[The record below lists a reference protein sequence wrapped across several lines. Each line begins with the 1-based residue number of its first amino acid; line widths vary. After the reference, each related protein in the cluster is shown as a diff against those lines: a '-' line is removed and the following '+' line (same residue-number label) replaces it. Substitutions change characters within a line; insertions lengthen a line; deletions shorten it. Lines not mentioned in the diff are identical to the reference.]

1 LVISARLFGRT
12 KELETQVDTFF
23 DQLSEA
29 AVIYRLAVRGYLR
42 EGITEEFAARLEQV
56 CDKEAEAD
64 KLRRG
69 IKLSLYSNLLIPDSR
84 GDVLGL
90 IETADEILSLFKSSL
105 WALDVENPDIHEDLT
120 AGYRRLTNMVVKS
133 VDELAAGCR
142 VFFRSPHLV
151 SSYNAKVTLYEK
163 EADKISNGLKKQIF
177 SAEFALAE
185 KIQLRE
191 FVDRIDAIADQAED
205 VADRLTI
212 YAIKRQN

>member
-1 LVISARLFGRT
+1 MISARLFRRT
-12 KELETQVDTFF
+12 KDLESQVDKFF

-42 EGITEEFAARLEQV
+42 AGVSEEFTARLEHV
-56 CDKEAEAD
+56 SAKETEAD
-64 KLRRG
+64 SLRRQ
-69 IKLSLYSNLLIPDSR
+69 IEYALYTNLLIPDSR

-105 WALDVENPDIHEDLT
+105 WAFEVETPEIHKDLN

-163 EADKISNGLKKQIF
+163 EADKISYTLKKQIF
-177 SAEFALAE
+177 SSDLGLAE
-185 KIQLRE
+185 KIHLRE
-191 FVDRIDAIADQAED
+191 FVDHIDAIADQAED

-212 YAIKRQN
+212 YAVKRQS

>member
-1 LVISARLFGRT
+1 MISARLFRRT
-12 KELETQVDTFF
+12 KELESQVDKFF

-42 EGITEEFAARLEQV
+42 AGVSEEFNARLEHV
-56 CDKEAEAD
+56 CAKETEAD
-64 KLRRG
+64 SLRRQ
-69 IKLSLYSNLLIPDSR
+69 IEHALYTNLLIPDSR

-105 WALDVENPDIHEDLT
+105 WAFEVETPEIHKDLN

-163 EADKISNGLKKQIF
+163 EADKISYALKKQIF
-177 SAEFALAE
+177 SSELGLAE
-185 KIQLRE
+185 KIHLRE
-191 FVDRIDAIADQAED
+191 FVDHIDAIADQAED

-212 YAIKRQN
+212 YAVKRQS

>member
-1 LVISARLFGRT
+1 MISARLFRRT
-12 KELETQVDTFF
+12 KELESQVDKFF

-42 EGITEEFAARLEQV
+42 AGVSEEFNARLEHV
-56 CDKEAEAD
+56 CAKEREAD
-64 KLRRG
+64 SLRRQ
-69 IKLSLYSNLLIPDSR
+69 IEHALYTNLLIPDSR

-105 WALDVENPDIHEDLT
+105 WAFEVETPEIHKDLN

-163 EADKISNGLKKQIF
+163 EADKISYALKKQIF
-177 SAEFALAE
+177 SSELGLAE
-185 KIQLRE
+185 KIHLRE
-191 FVDRIDAIADQAED
+191 FVDHIDAIADQAED

-212 YAIKRQN
+212 YAVKRQS

>member
-1 LVISARLFGRT
+1 MISARLFRRT
-12 KELETQVDTFF
+12 KELESQVDKFF

-42 EGITEEFAARLEQV
+42 AGVSEEFTARLEHV
-56 CDKEAEAD
+56 SAKEADAD
-64 KLRRG
+64 SLRRQ
-69 IKLSLYSNLLIPDSR
+69 IEHALYTNLLIPDSR

-105 WALDVENPDIHEDLT
+105 WAFEVETPEIHKDLN

-163 EADKISNGLKKQIF
+163 EADKISYTLKKQIF
-177 SAEFALAE
+177 SSDLGLAE
-185 KIQLRE
+185 KIHLRE
-191 FVDRIDAIADQAED
+191 FVDHIDAIADQAED

-212 YAIKRQN
+212 YAVKRQS